1 MRARRS
7 LPSTIAVLVAALA
20 LVACGSDDPGPTE
33 AEDGPS
39 GEAESSAASSAAS
52 PAVFP
57 ATVQH
62 KFGETTVEEEP
73 ERVVSVGYTEHDTLL
88 QLGVVPVAV
97 TDWYGDQPFATWPW
111 AQELLGDAEPE
122 VLSLSDG
129 FQYEKIAALQPDL
142 IIGTNAGMTEEDY
155 DLLSEIAP
163 TVTSVEGS
171 TQYFSS
177 WTDQTL
183 QIARALGREADG
195 QAIIDQ
201 VASDHADEAAA
212 HPEYA
217 DLTAV
222 FSQGGPYDGILYV
235 YPDGLSTDFL
245 TDLGFQY
252 LPGLQ
257 DYAPE
262 LGSQAEISAEN
273 VELIEADVVVFATE
287 SQDQFE
293 ELQGWATISLLPA
306 VGENRAIYTD
316 ETLAGAVY
324 FDTPL
329 SRAYVLDRLAPML
342 ELAVA
347 GEAPREYPS

>member
-1 MRARRS
+1 MNVRRAPLLVLS
-7 LPSTIAVLVAALA
+7 ALVAVVGLA
-20 LVACGSDDPGPTE
+20 ACGSDPAPTDPDGKAGPGQT
-33 AEDGPS
+33 AG
-39 GEAESSAASSAAS
+39 A
-52 PAVFP
+52 FP
-57 ATVQH
+57 LTVEH
-62 KFGETTVEEEP
+62 KFGETTVEAEP
-73 ERVVSVGYTEHDTLL
+73 ERVVSVGYTEHDVLL
-88 QLGVVPVAV
+88 QLGVVPVGV

-122 VLSLSDG
+122 VLSLDDG
-129 FQYEKIAALQPDL
+129 FQYERIAALRPDL
-142 IIGTNAGMTEEDY
+142 IIGTNAGMTAEDY
-155 DLLSEIAP
+155 ALLSEIAP
-163 TVTSVEGS
+163 TVASVEGS

-195 QAIIDQ
+195 QAIIDE
-201 VASDHADEAAA
+201 VEAAHAEVAAA

-235 YPDGLSTDFL
+235 YPEGLSTDFL
-245 TDLGFQY
+245 TDLGFRY
-252 LPGLQ
+252 LPGLE

-273 VELIEADVVVFATE
+273 VGLIEADVVVFATE
-287 SQDQFE
+287 SQDQFD

-306 VGENRAIYTD
+306 VGEGRAVYTD

-329 SRAYVLDRLAPML
+329 SRAYVLERLAPML
-342 ELAVA
+342 ERAVRGA
-347 GEAPREYPS
+347 APREYPS

>member
-1 MRARRS
+1 MFVRRLLLLVVS
-7 LPSTIAVLVAALA
+7 ALVAALA
-20 LVACGSDDPGPTE
+20 LAACGSDEPGSSGGPAE
-33 AEDGPS
+33 AEDSTTPS
-39 GEAESSAASSAAS
+39 ASEEA
-52 PAVFP
+52 AVFP
-57 ATVQH
+57 VTVQH

-73 ERVVSVGYTEHDTLL
+73 ERVVSVGYTEHDVLL

-122 VLSLSDG
+122 VLSLGDG

-142 IIGTNAGMTEEDY
+142 IIGTNAGMTEKDY
-155 DLLSEIAP
+155 ELLSQIAP
-163 TVTSVEGS
+163 TITSVEGS

-183 QIARALGREADG
+183 QIARAFGREADG
-195 QAIIDQ
+195 QAIIDE
-201 VASDHADEAAA
+201 VAADHAEVAAA

-235 YPDGLSTDFL
+235 YPEGLSTDFL
-245 TDLGFQY
+245 TDLGFRY
-252 LPGLQ
+252 LPGLE

-262 LGSQAEISAEN
+262 VGSQAEISAEN
-273 VELIEADVVVFATE
+273 VDLIEADVVVFATE
-287 SQDQFE
+287 SQEQFD

-306 VGENRAIYTD
+306 VGENRAVYTD

-329 SRAYVLDRLAPML
+329 SRAYVLERLAPMI
-342 ELAVA
+342 EMAVK

>member
-1 MRARRS
+1 MSVRRS
-7 LPSTIAVLVAALA
+7 LLLIVSVLVAALA
-20 LVACGSDDPGPTE
+20 LAACGSDEPE
-33 AEDGPS
+33 SEDASTPAADVS
-39 GEAESSAASSAAS
+39 ASSAVL
-52 PAVFP
+52 PV
-57 ATVQH
+57 TVGH
-62 KFGETTVEEEP
+62 KFGSTTVEEEP
-73 ERVVSVGYTEHDTLL
+73 ERVVSVGYTEHDVLL
-88 QLGVVPVAV
+88 QLGVVPVGV

-122 VLSLSDG
+122 VLSLADG

-142 IIGTNAGMTEEDY
+142 IIGTNAGMTEKDY
-155 DLLSEIAP
+155 ELLSQIAP
-163 TVTSVEGS
+163 TITSVEGS

-183 QIARALGREADG
+183 QIARAFGREADG
-195 QAIIDQ
+195 QAIIDE
-201 VASDHADEAAA
+201 VAAAHAEVAAA

-235 YPDGLSTDFL
+235 YPEGLSTDFL
-245 TDLGFQY
+245 TDLGFRY
-252 LPGLQ
+252 LPGLE

-262 LGSQAEISAEN
+262 VGSQAEISAEN
-273 VELIEADVVVFATE
+273 VDLIEADVVVFATE

-306 VGENRAIYTD
+306 VGENRAVYTD

-329 SRAYVLDRLAPML
+329 SRAYVLERLAPMI
-342 ELAVA
+342 ELAVE
-347 GEAPREYPS
+347 GRAPREYPA